1 MKKSYL
7 KRQLGNAK
15 QHRPQEAAVRPGQ
28 RSLAVSMGWAMALVG
43 IGIPLS
49 STINPLLGRRVHW
62 DWTSGL
68 ALVLFILLTLVFR
81 QKRV

>member
-1 MKKSYL
+1 MRKSYL

-15 QHRPQEAAVRPGQ
+15 QHQPQEAVAQSGR

-43 IGIPLS
+43 LGIAVS

-62 DWTSGL
+62 DWTVGL

>member
-1 MKKSYL
+1 MKKSYV

-15 QHRPQEAAVRPGQ
+15 QQRSQEATARSGR
-28 RSLAVSMGWAMALVG
+28 RSLPVSMGWAMALVG
-43 IGIPLS
+43 LGIALS

-68 ALVLFILLTLVFR
+68 ALVLFILLTLAFR